1 MMNEKNIYTFKPIV
15 DIEVSINVLELQIQ
29 CELRRDEARRAE
41 SARPHRRYTS
51 RLTIKE
57 NSKRN

>member
-1 MMNEKNIYTFKPIV
+1 MNEKNIYTFKPIV

-29 CELRRDEARRAE
+29 CEFRRDETRRAE

-51 RLTIKE
+51 RTY
-57 NSKRN
+57 N

>member
-1 MMNEKNIYTFKPIV
+1 MNEKKIYTFKPIV

-29 CELRRDEARRAE
+29 CELRRGEASRAE
-41 SARPHRRYTS
+41 SARPYRRYTS